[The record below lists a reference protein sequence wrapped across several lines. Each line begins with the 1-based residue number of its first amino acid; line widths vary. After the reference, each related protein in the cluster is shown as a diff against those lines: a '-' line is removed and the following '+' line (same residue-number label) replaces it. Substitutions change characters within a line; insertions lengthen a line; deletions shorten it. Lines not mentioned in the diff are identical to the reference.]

1 MEVKQIYELT
11 NDVVKET
18 LGSKNEQGEIVT
30 PVTLT
35 ENLSN
40 LVDVGDAVFNASA
53 HENYLHT
60 LVDHIG
66 RMMFVVRK
74 YTGSAPSILMDEWE
88 FGSVLE
94 KVRGEMPEATENESW
109 ELEDG
114 ASYDEN
120 IFTAPKVS
128 AKFYNKRVTFEVP
141 ISVTDDQMKS
151 AFDNATQM
159 SKFLDMIYNKV
170 DQALQVRTNQLIKR
184 TINNA
189 IATVVHHEIPD
200 EDYGEKSTN
209 CAVNLLKLYNDE
221 HAGETGFVTLTAEK
235 CLKDKAFLR
244 FVALMLK
251 LYSDRMVEM
260 SKQFNINGTEK
271 FSGKEYQRL
280 VMLADLRAGTDIYL
294 QSDTFHNEFT
304 KLPSADTVPFWQG
317 SGATFDFETIST
329 INVKTAYGD
338 DVKISG
344 VLACLFDRDACV
356 VCNYKR
362 KVTSKYNARA
372 EFTNLWYKQFA
383 GYINDFDENF
393 VVFFVAD
400 AE

>member
-11 NDVVKET
+11 NSTTKQI
-18 LGSKNEQGEIVT
+18 LGDES
-30 PVTLT
+30 PVTVA
-35 ENLSN
+35 EDLSN
-40 LVDVGDAVFNASA
+40 LVDVGEAVFNASQ

-74 YTGSAPSILMDEWE
+74 YTGSAPTILMDSWE

-120 IFTAPKVS
+120 IFTAPKAS
-128 AKFYNKRVTFEVP
+128 AKFYDNRVTFEVAL
-141 ISVTDDQMKS
+141 SVTDEQMKS
-151 AFDNATQM
+151 AFSNAQQM
-159 SKFLDMIYNKV
+159 SSFLDMIYNKV
-170 DQALQVRTNQLIKR
+170 DQALQVRTNALIKR
-184 TINNA
+184 TINNM
-189 IATVVHHEIPD
+189 IASVMHHEIPD
-200 EDYGEKSTN
+200 GDYGDKSTV
-209 CAVNLLKLYNDE
+209 CAVNLLKLFNDKYRS
-221 HAGETGFVTLTAEK
+221 GDSDTPLTAED
-235 CLKDKAFLR
+235 CLSDKDFIR
-244 FVALMLK
+244 FTALTLK

-260 SKQFNINGTEK
+260 SKLFNINGTEK

-280 VMLADLRAGTDIYL
+280 VMLADLRAGADIYL

-304 KLPSADTVPFWQG
+304 KLPNADTVPFWQG
-317 SGATFDFETIST
+317 SGADYSFESIST
-329 INVKTAYGD
+329 INVKTAFGD
-338 DVKISG
+338 SVSVSG
-344 VLACLFDRDACV
+344 ILACLFDRDACV

-393 VVFFVAD
+393 VVFYVAD

>member
-1 MEVKQIYELT
+1 MEVKQIYTLT
-11 NDVVKET
+11 NDIVMET
-18 LGSKNEQGEIVT
+18 LATKNEQGEIVT
-30 PVTLT
+30 PVTLK
-35 ENLSN
+35 EDLSN
-40 LVDVGDAVFNASA
+40 LVDVGEAVFNASA
-53 HENYLHT
+53 KENYLHT

-66 RMMFVVRK
+66 RMMFVTRK
-74 YTGSAPSILMDEWE
+74 YTGSAPSILMDSWE

-94 KVRGEMPEATENESW
+94 KVRGDMPEATENESW

-120 IFTAPKVS
+120 IFTAPKAS
-128 AKFYNKRVTFEVP
+128 AKFYNLRTTFEVP
-141 ISVTDDQMKS
+141 ISVTDEQMKS
-151 AFDNATQM
+151 AFSNASQM
-159 SKFLDMIYNKV
+159 SSFLDMIYNKV

-184 TINNA
+184 TLNNA
-189 IATVVHHEIPD
+189 IASVVHHEIPD
-200 EDYGEKSTN
+200 ADYGEKSTV
-209 CAVNLLKLYNDE
+209 CAVNLLKLYNDK
-221 HAGETGFVTLTAEK
+221 FNKSLTASA
-235 CLKDKAFLR
+235 CITDKEFLR
-244 FVALMLK
+244 FVAYELK

-260 SKQFNINGTEK
+260 SRLFNINGTEK
-271 FSGKEYQRL
+271 FTGKEYQRL
-280 VMLADLRAGTDIYL
+280 VMLADLRAGTDVYL

-317 SGATFDFETIST
+317 TGAEYDFETIST
-329 INVKTAYGD
+329 INVKTATGD
-338 DVKISG
+338 DVNITG
-344 VLACLFDRDACV
+344 VIACLFDRDACV

-400 AE
+400 EDAE